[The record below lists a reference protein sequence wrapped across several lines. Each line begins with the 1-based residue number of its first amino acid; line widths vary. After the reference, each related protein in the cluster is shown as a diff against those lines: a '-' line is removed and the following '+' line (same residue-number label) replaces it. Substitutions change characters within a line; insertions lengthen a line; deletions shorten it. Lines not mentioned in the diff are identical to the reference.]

1 MKRER
6 SKPDA
11 PALTPEQREEKE
23 RTFAERWGELVQLIH
38 SHDPIHTNVYGPL
51 ETLRALLAENEAVR
65 ALRKQLAVPQPLTRE
80 SALWFALQILKK
92 YYYSKD
98 AVEAV
103 KLIENGL
110 EFQRRVTVDLKAG
123 TISISF
129 ADDEDC

>member
-1 MKRER
+1 M
-6 SKPDA
+6 
-11 PALTPEQREEKE
+11 
-23 RTFAERWGELVQLIH
+23 QLIH
-38 SHDPIHTNVYGPL
+38 SHDHIHTNVYGPL

-80 SALWFALQILKK
+80 CLWFALQILKK

-98 AVEAV
+98 AEAV

-110 EFQRRVTVDLKAG
+110 EFERRVTVDLKAG